1 MNLTSTDAS
10 IDLIAELERR
20 ARRYETACGSGTLVW
35 RKWGEGVPLLLLHG
49 AHGAWSHWIRNIE
62 TLSKTRALW
71 IPDLPGYGESASSP
85 VEEREA
91 IAHAL
96 AAGLDHLLPHDVA
109 LDVVGFSF
117 GATPAAALACQYPS
131 RVKHLVIVD
140 AGGLGTQLGQFSL
153 QRIRGLSG
161 DERRETH
168 RANLLGFM
176 LHDPK
181 SVDALAL
188 HLQES
193 NIAQARLNPAAL
205 MMPDKLLQSLQQIS
219 VPVSAIWGERDK
231 PHPPSAQLEVL
242 RGILPNIDF
251 RVIQDAGHWVMYEK
265 PNEFNRCLLELLAN
279 S

>member
-1 MNLTSTDAS
+1 MTSTNTDAS
-10 IDLIAELERR
+10 TDLFVELDRR
-20 ARRYETACGSGTLVW
+20 AHRYETACGDGTLVW
-35 RKWGEGVPLLLLHG
+35 RQWGKGVPLLLLHG

-62 TLSKTRALW
+62 TLSKTRSLW
-71 IPDLPGYGESASSP
+71 IPDLPGYGESANPP
-85 VEEREA
+85 VEEQDA
-91 IAHAL
+91 IADAL
-96 AAGLDHLLPHDVA
+96 AAGLDHLLQYDVA

-117 GATPAAALACQYPS
+117 GATPAAALASNFPS

-140 AGGLGTQLGQFSL
+140 AGGLGTPLGPFSL

-193 NIAQARLNPAAL
+193 NIAQARLNPAAI
-205 MMPDKLLQSLQQIS
+205 MMPDKLLQSLQQLT

-242 RGILPNIDF
+242 RGIFPDIYF

-265 PNEFNRCLLELLAN
+265 PEEFNECLLELLAN
-279 S
+279 R